1 MKKSIPTFSSYVSVL
16 SILLLFIDL
25 EQEKIS
31 CGAHQSPKFRQNI
44 IPEDDIKKIQEKIFP
59 NFGWIQLFCLEEF
72 QAHIWWRFKSALKH
86 PFLRSYS
93 ISYWSKRRI
102 WPVYKDLAKPR
113 KRSQKQKSLLRERSF
128 GATPTQK
135 HRELKLKSLQG
146 TKSNHCFLASDK
158 QIGVINYRPL
168 PCLEKCCLEE
178 ADWKRNVP
186 SYKKCK
192 WGKYTGRWRYWNF
205 PNDGGDW
212 AIPDDD
218 YSTSEE
224 NWIILEMSR
233 SPTRYN
239 WYARCIDYTIQ
250 SAKEKTITRR
260 PHRWVSYQQS
270 QEMFSTKD

>member
-1 MKKSIPTFSSYVSVL
+1 M
-16 SILLLFIDL
+16 
-25 EQEKIS
+25 
-31 CGAHQSPKFRQNI
+31 
-44 IPEDDIKKIQEKIFP
+44 
-59 NFGWIQLFCLEEF
+59 QLFCLEEF

-178 ADWKRNVP
+178 ADWKHNVP

-260 PHRWVSYQQS
+260 PHRVGILPTKSRDVFHKRLAEVGARRRVVVTFLSWLFMRKKYPEMNVSELTWIVTKYELQTLPNKKVVSIQS
-270 QEMFSTKD
+270 